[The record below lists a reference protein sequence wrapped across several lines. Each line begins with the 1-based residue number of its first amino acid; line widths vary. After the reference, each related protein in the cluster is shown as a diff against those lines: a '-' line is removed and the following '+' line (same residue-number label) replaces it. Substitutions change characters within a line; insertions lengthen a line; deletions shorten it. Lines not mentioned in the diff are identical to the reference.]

1 MSLNIYDQ
9 IFKSPK
15 LISGFNFFGY
25 PAIKYSWRGS
35 INSSSVDVIIE
46 VLTATIEAYY
56 TKQGVSVRHISEG
69 FELIGDVFHDT
80 CINISLEEKRGIDTK
95 RELADNWRILE
106 RIMRFLGHDYIFIAH
121 RKTLRDGVVEDEAQ
135 AREADVHSSFVVN
148 EAYAFSLFKCI
159 SDLTYIP
166 KDVFREN
173 HYRFDVLHSIMFEHD
188 LRNGYQTPFTEKLWK
203 RIFYNVKEKH
213 YPAVLWVYLDMMGF
227 FLSGEAKGGDGW
239 VVEEVKKLRR
249 LLYLDLKPMIE
260 AGELMINDKPVKDVL
275 LPISITYENG
285 DFVYHSGNKL
295 SKSVVIA
302 RPPDGE
308 KSMLEG
314 FEPSQDDRAYW
325 WS

>member
-1 MSLNIYDQ
+1 
-9 IFKSPK
+9 
-15 LISGFNFFGY
+15 
-25 PAIKYSWRGS
+25 
-35 INSSSVDVIIE
+35 
-46 VLTATIEAYY
+46 
-56 TKQGVSVRHISEG
+56 
-69 FELIGDVFHDT
+69 VFHDT